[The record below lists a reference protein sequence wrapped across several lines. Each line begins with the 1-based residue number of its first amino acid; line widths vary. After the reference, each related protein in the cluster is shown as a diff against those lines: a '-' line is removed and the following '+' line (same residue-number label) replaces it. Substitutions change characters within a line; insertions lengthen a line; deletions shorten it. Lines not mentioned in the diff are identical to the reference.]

1 VSKELEPLRRGSYWV
16 ALLAFLAFAVLGSV
30 GQTVAARGN
39 FAMAGAWVR
48 FSFVASTIGT
58 LAFGT
63 TVFLG
68 IRLAS
73 VRAHRDQ

>member
-1 VSKELEPLRRGSYWV
+1 MRKNLEPLRRGLYWV
-16 ALLAFLAFAVLGSV
+16 ALLAFFAFAVLGSV
-30 GQTVAARGN
+30 GQTLAARGN
-39 FAMAGAWVR
+39 FAMAVAWVR
-48 FSFVASTIGT
+48 FSFVISTIGT

-73 VRAHRDQ
+73 ERADRD